1 MAHYV
6 LSFAAMPPL
15 ASPTDLSR
23 RLGVPRRTIYNWIEL
38 PDFPRHVEEAGG
50 SRLWDEDEVRRWRDD
65 TESDRKP
72 GPKS

>member
-1 MAHYV
+1 MT
-6 LSFAAMPPL
+6 PPL

-23 RLGVPRRTIYNWIEL
+23 RLGVPRRTVYNWIDR
-38 PDFPRHVEEAGG
+38 PDFPEPVEEAGG

-65 TESDRKP
+65 TEADRKP

>member
-1 MAHYV
+1 MAQYV
-6 LSFAAMPPL
+6 LLFPSMSPL

-38 PDFPRHVEEAGG
+38 PGFPQHVEEAGG
-50 SRLWDEDEVRRWRDD
+50 SRLWDEDEVRQWRDD
-65 TESDRKP
+65 TEADRKP